1 MTGHCPDQAAL
12 ADPALEEVLN
22 YVTSQGALQPQWFC
36 DSLIINARDF
46 LNVCVA
52 DSQLHCKS
60 VFPILSCVYLFNHYL
75 QH

>member
-1 MTGHCPDQAAL
+1 MTWYCPDQPAL

-22 YVTSQGALQPQWFC
+22 YVIPQGAFQPQWFC
-36 DSLIINARDF
+36 DSLIINAKDF

-60 VFPILSCVYLFNHYL
+60 VFAILSCVYLFNHYL
-75 QH
+75 